1 VSFTKS
7 LAPQIKKAR
16 GDGAPQGATSLS
28 PRSAWPCEGH
38 VPEARTALR
47 RSIDVAGQCRNFTR
61 NARTCTRRRTA
72 RCHPLRRSFQAEDP
86 RRLGTGCGHWRQS
99 QGRRIVGAFAPRSP
113 FRPTPQAA
121 SPRSGS
127 GRVNLSLP
135 GGRVRHE
142 PRGRRA
148 SLRSQERLRT
158 APLTNEAIGIY
169 THVLICQ
176 HLANASF

>member
-1 VSFTKS
+1 MERRKAQRCC
-7 LAPQIKKAR
+7 LALRMALR
-16 GDGAPQGATSLS
+16 GPW
-28 PRSAWPCEGH
+28 PRSAHRLAALHQRRGPAPTLRPQRADMHRAANHPMPSAAAFSLRPRIRAGLERDAQIGDK
-38 VPEARTALR
+38 AR
-47 RSIDVAGQCRNFTR
+47 
-61 NARTCTRRRTA
+61 
-72 RCHPLRRSFQAEDP
+72 
-86 RRLGTGCGHWRQS
+86 
-99 QGRRIVGAFAPRSP
+99 RRIVGALAPRPP

-158 APLTNEAIGIY
+158 APLTNEAVGI
-169 THVLICQ
+169 
-176 HLANASF
+176 

>member
-1 VSFTKS
+1 MERRKAQHRCRRAPHG
-7 LAPQIKKAR
+7 LARAMSSKRAPPC
-16 GDGAPQGATSLS
+16 GAPSTLRASAETPPATRGHAQGGE
-28 PRSAWPCEGH
+28 PP
-38 VPEARTALR
+38 
-47 RSIDVAGQCRNFTR
+47 
-61 NARTCTRRRTA
+61 NAI
-72 RCHPLRRSFQAEDP
+72 RCGVLLKAEDP

-99 QGRRIVGAFAPRSP
+99 QGRRIVGAFAPRP
-113 FRPTPQAA
+113 PLRPTPQAA